1 MGKSMMALRNL
12 WKKTKTFSDQK
23 ERSSQMD
30 EVKNTE
36 ANAYYI
42 ARVMNAA
49 YIHEGSQQS
58 IPVAVPRLIIAA
70 INTETHVS
78 S

>member
-36 ANAYYI
+36 ANAHYI

-70 INTETHVS
+70 INT
-78 S
+78 